1 MTVGSTKDQLIF
13 QMKMKTE
20 CSLYL
25 PAEFPLTASLTGEG
39 WINSRPAAE
48 NRFWLFSSRCKRKAV
63 IL

>member
-1 MTVGSTKDQLIF
+1 
-13 QMKMKTE
+13 MKTE
-20 CSLYL
+20 RSFYL